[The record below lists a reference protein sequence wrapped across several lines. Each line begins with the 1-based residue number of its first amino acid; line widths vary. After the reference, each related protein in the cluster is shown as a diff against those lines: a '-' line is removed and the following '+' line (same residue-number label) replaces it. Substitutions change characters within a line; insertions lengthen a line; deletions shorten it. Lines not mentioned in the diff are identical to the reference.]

1 MNDDTLSSDTQP
13 RQPGRAADLQWYEIR
28 IESQLDA
35 SWAEWLGGLE
45 LRWDEDGTT
54 ILRGLLPDQ
63 AALHGLLARVRDLGV
78 PLVAVTRLAAP
89 GMASG
94 PPHHMGRQP

>member
-1 MNDDTLSSDTQP
+1 MNDDTLSPAAQP
-13 RQPGRAADLQWYEIR
+13 HQPGYAADLHWYEIK

-45 LRWDEDGTT
+45 LRWGEDGTT

-78 PLVAVTRLAAP
+78 PLVAVTRLEGPRAKTRPDQAP
-89 GMASG
+89 
-94 PPHHMGRQP
+94 

>member
-1 MNDDTLSSDTQP
+1 MNDDTLNSEARPQ
-13 RQPGRAADLQWYEIR
+13 QPGHGADLHWYEIR
-28 IESQLDA
+28 IESRLDA

-45 LRWDEDGTT
+45 LRWGEDGTT

-78 PLVAVTRLAAP
+78 PLVAVTRLEGPGAKARPGQAP
-89 GMASG
+89 
-94 PPHHMGRQP
+94 